1 MKRLK
6 TLRVR
11 FALWTAGLLF
21 AALVLF
27 GLFVYIN
34 MAYNL
39 TAAVDDTLHL
49 IATQLTADIEVE
61 DDGLV
66 FIEDEDLIEEMQQI
80 QLREQS
86 FSMRLLNPSGQL
98 LQEYGEYSDLPQP
111 QGDFSVPNQRSEFA
125 TITVPGSQDVVRVYT
140 SAIVEAN
147 RVVGILQVLQS
158 LNDVTRTLNLL
169 LLAFLIGGPLV
180 VILAGSGG
188 YFLAARALARIDKI
202 TRTARRISAKD
213 LSARLNLPETDDEVG
228 RLASIFDS
236 MLARLDD
243 AFQRERQF
251 TSDASHELRTPL
263 SAIQTIID
271 STLSRR
277 RSPAEYEQAFIDLS
291 QESERM
297 RTLTAGLLYLA
308 RDDAMQRPAKFEC
321 VNLSILLKDVA
332 ESFRPL
338 IEERGLELVDN
349 VPNDNLMLMADS
361 DGLIR
366 LFVNLLDN
374 AIKYTEQG
382 CITISTT
389 SKDDRFLEVAVSDTG
404 LGIATEHLPH
414 IFDRFYRVDES
425 RSKEGIG
432 LGLAIVQNIVHAHG
446 GKIGVE
452 SKNGGG
458 TTFTVRLS
466 TL

>member
-338 IEERGLELVDN
+338 IEEKGLELVDN
-349 VPNDNLMLMADS
+349 VPNDDLMLMADS

>member
-39 TAAVDDTLHL
+39 TTAVDDTLHL

-338 IEERGLELVDN
+338 IEEKGLELVDN
-349 VPNDNLMLMADS
+349 VPNDDLMLMADS